1 MPGIEGHGAQG
12 ESASVARKSGQ
23 ERGQEHD
30 RADIGD
36 QKFEG
41 ALGCPGI
48 ESRCGG
54 AKAIGGDK
62 EIAKRFDHLD
72 RSWGKL
78 HCLAITN
85 HQGIAEMRPKP
96 RQNFAYGGLRRVEQ
110 LRCARQIALPQD
122 NAQRPEVVQPEI
134 GIIPKWHD
142 HHSCSDIGPITAQ
155 R

>member
-1 MPGIEGHGAQG
+1 MPGIEWHGAQG
-12 ESASVARKSGQ
+12 SLPRRSQSAQ

-36 QKFEG
+36 QKLEG

-54 AKAIGGDK
+54 AKTIGGDQK
-62 EIAKRFDHLD
+62 IAKWFGHLD
-72 RSWGKL
+72 RPRGEL

-85 HQGIAEMRPKP
+85 DQGIAEMVPKP
-96 RQNFAYGGLRRVEQ
+96 CQNFADGGLGRVEQ
-110 LRCARQIALPQD
+110 LRRACQIALPQD

-134 GIIPKWHD
+134 GIIPNGM
-142 HHSCSDIGPITAQ
+142 IIIPFRA
-155 R
+155 